1 MKLGTRARLSVSLV
15 FLLHGFASGTWLSRV
30 PSVQEDLRLGAAA
43 LGLAL
48 LGSGLGSLLA
58 MVPAGALI
66 ARFGSRRLVLATAV
80 PWSMSLWLI
89 ALADSGPA
97 LFGAL
102 VIWGGSAGSLD
113 VAMNAQGSTIQTQR
127 GRPILSSLHGLWSLG
142 AMVGGGTTA
151 LLTSRAVSV
160 QAQFLIEAPV
170 LLGMVALAT
179 RGMLRG
185 FLEQPGAA
193 LARPHRA
200 LLALAV
206 ITFCGVT
213 AEGSMF
219 DWSGVYLRQV
229 FDAPEALA
237 ASGPSWL
244 AASMAATRLVG
255 DPFMARFGAP
265 ALARACAALA
275 IVGMLTVILA
285 PLPAV
290 VVVGLVALGFGLAI
304 LVPLA
309 FGAAARTP
317 GMAPGAAI
325 AAVATVGY
333 FGFLATPPTLGFIA
347 ERLTL
352 RGAFGVLLAL
362 LMLIFVLAP
371 ATGQRLA
378 RGQASARP
386 PTANGRA
393 DDAAHRG

>member
-1 MKLGTRARLSVSLV
+1 MAFGQPARLSVSIV

-30 PSVQEDLRLGAAA
+30 PSAQEHLGLGAAA

-48 LGSGLGSLLA
+48 LGSGLGSLVA
-58 MVPAGALI
+58 MLPAGALI
-66 ARFGSRRLVLATAV
+66 ARFGSRAMVLAMAV

-113 VAMNAQGSTIQTQR
+113 VAMNAQGSTIQEQR
-127 GRPILSSLHGLWSLG
+127 GRPILSSLHGLWSVG
-142 AMVGGGTTA
+142 AMAGSGMTA
-151 LLTSRAVSV
+151 LLTWLAVSL
-160 QAQFLIEAPV
+160 QAQFLVTAPL
-170 LLGMVALAT
+170 LLGVVALAS
-179 RGMLRG
+179 RGMLGG
-185 FLEQPGAA
+185 FHEQTGAA

-219 DWSGVYLRQV
+219 DWSGVYLRQA

-237 ASGPSWL
+237 ATGPSWM
-244 AASMAATRLVG
+244 AASMAATRLIG
-255 DPFMARFGAP
+255 DAFTVRFGAP
-265 ALARACAALA
+265 LLARACAALA
-275 IVGMLTVILA
+275 TLGMLTVILA
-285 PLPAV
+285 PVPAV
-290 VVVGLVALGFGLAI
+290 VVVGLVTLGFGLSI

-333 FGFLATPPTLGFIA
+333 FGFLAAPPTIGFIA

-352 RGAFGVLLAL
+352 RGAFGVLLGL
-362 LMLIFVLAP
+362 LILILVLAP
-371 ATGQRLA
+371 ATGER
-378 RGQASARP
+378 SAGRK
-386 PTANGRA
+386 TANVR
-393 DDAAHRG
+393 R